1 MKHKQFIDEL
11 KDLGVVIVDGT
22 NHYKAYYNGRQSV
35 IKRHP
40 TKDYSRKYMELIKRQ
55 LGIK

>member
-35 IKRHP
+35 IKL
-40 TKDYSRKYMELIKRQ
+40 SSNKR
-55 LGIK
+55 LL